1 VTFSPKPAGPE
12 HSGAGF
18 HTNFSTK
25 AMREDGGFEE
35 ILRAVDRL
43 AQKHFEHIALYGV
56 GNEDRLTGK
65 DDAPSIETFTFGVAT
80 RAAAVRVPR
89 ECERRKKGF
98 LEDRRPAA
106 NCDPYQ
112 VCCASAR
119 MLGGRGCGH
128 VAALVADIAHAA
140 RHDALLG
147 DRCLVDAPLSHLCCR
162 CAQKCS
168 RRA

>member
-1 VTFSPKPAGPE
+1 VLLNSTIAAVTFSPKPAGPE
-12 HSGAGF
+12 HAGAGF

-43 AQKHFEHIALYGV
+43 AQRHFEHIALYGV

-112 VCCASAR
+112 V
-119 MLGGRGCGH
+119 
-128 VAALVADIAHAA
+128 
-140 RHDALLG
+140 
-147 DRCLVDAPLSHLCCR
+147 R
-162 CAQKCS
+162 CARTTCMHCS
-168 RRA
+168 GESGAVLRRR